1 MLRYRV
7 SLCLPLL
14 SSCIIIVLLLTS
26 HIIVQVIGCPY
37 LASKGN
43 QQQFS
48 DSDNTF
54 HSADHISR
62 ILKARKDSPTLISP
76 PTSPFCIKTNGSLFP
91 SYTDFDITFNSIK
104 KDFYNQLPP
113 ADDEFELCD
122 ALAQSLRLSFH
133 DAGEADVTSTDT
145 LGPDGCISDSSDS
158 NGLLEPTSYVTTLLE
173 PIWQKYCDKISRADF
188 WALIGK
194 LATEYSEPTKFIKIP
209 YQYGRIDN
217 RDCSAGSGRLP
228 NAQSGL
234 SEVSRVFVKQMGLT
248 MNDGVTLLGAHT
260 LGHVNIN
267 QSGYGVPLSNPRN
280 IKDNA
285 FTLTPLTFDRTYY
298 GALLAVNWT
307 AGFPPTMTDPSL
319 NIWLDPSGGTI
330 MLNVDLALAFDITLD
345 ENDVAINKVS
355 SIDFDEVGTS
365 NAQICSGF
373 NPDRRQGCVNPSTNP
388 ISTFELV
395 LEYTVSNKFFLLRF
409 AEAYVKMTSV
419 GYGTKLPALIPFVE
433 VEEDNA

>member
-14 SSCIIIVLLLTS
+14 SSCIIIVLLLSS
-26 HIIVQVIGCPY
+26 HIIVEVIGCPY

-62 ILKARKDSPTLISP
+62 ILKARKDSPILISP

-91 SYTDFDITFNSIK
+91 SYTDFHITFNSIK

-145 LGPDGCISDSSDS
+145 LGPDGCISDCSDS

-248 MNDGVTLLGAHT
+248 MNDGGMLLLWCG
-260 LGHVNIN
+260 
-267 QSGYGVPLSNPRN
+267 GY
-280 IKDNA
+280 
-285 FTLTPLTFDRTYY
+285 Y
-298 GALLAVNWT
+298 
-307 AGFPPTMTDPSL
+307 
-319 NIWLDPSGGTI
+319 
-330 MLNVDLALAFDITLD
+330 
-345 ENDVAINKVS
+345 
-355 SIDFDEVGTS
+355 SIASD
-365 NAQICSGF
+365 
-373 NPDRRQGCVNPSTNP
+373 ST
-388 ISTFELV
+388 
-395 LEYTVSNKFFLLRF
+395 
-409 AEAYVKMTSV
+409 
-419 GYGTKLPALIPFVE
+419 YGTAQSYPLLPLIYMKYSRHSSLIPS
-433 VEEDNA
+433 DYKYITSIYLCTNRSIYPSILSTQCR

>member
-1 MLRYRV
+1 
-7 SLCLPLL
+7 
-14 SSCIIIVLLLTS
+14 
-26 HIIVQVIGCPY
+26 VIGCPY

-248 MNDGVTLLGAHT
+248 MNDGGMLLLLWCG
-260 LGHVNIN
+260 
-267 QSGYGVPLSNPRN
+267 GY
-280 IKDNA
+280 
-285 FTLTPLTFDRTYY
+285 Y
-298 GALLAVNWT
+298 
-307 AGFPPTMTDPSL
+307 
-319 NIWLDPSGGTI
+319 
-330 MLNVDLALAFDITLD
+330 
-345 ENDVAINKVS
+345 
-355 SIDFDEVGTS
+355 SIASD
-365 NAQICSGF
+365 
-373 NPDRRQGCVNPSTNP
+373 ST
-388 ISTFELV
+388 
-395 LEYTVSNKFFLLRF
+395 
-409 AEAYVKMTSV
+409 
-419 GYGTKLPALIPFVE
+419 YGTAQSYPLLSRIYMKYSRHSSLIPS
-433 VEEDNA
+433 DYKYIKSIYLCTNRSIYPSILSTQCR